1 MAKVNQCDRIL
12 FYLRHFG
19 SITQLDALRD
29 LGIMR
34 LASRMSD
41 LRKQGIDFKSETV
54 AVKNRMGETC
64 YIKRYFIEEEKAACR
79 A

>member
-1 MAKVNQCDRIL
+1 MAKVNQCERIL

-19 SITQLDALRD
+19 SITQLQALRD

-41 LRKQGIDFKSETV
+41 LRKQGFNIKSETV
-54 AVKNRMGETC
+54 AVKNRMDETC
-64 YIKRYFIEEEKAACR
+64 YIKRYYIEEVKEACR

>member
-1 MAKVNQCDRIL
+1 MAKVNQCERIL

-41 LRKQGIDFKSETV
+41 LRKQGFNIKSETV
-54 AVKNRMGETC
+54 AVKNRMDETC
-64 YIKRYFIEEEKAACR
+64 YIKRYYIEEVKEACR

>member
-12 FYLRHFG
+12 FYLRRYG

-41 LRKQGIDFKSETV
+41 LRKQGIDFKSETI
-54 AVKNRMGETC
+54 AVKNSMEETC
-64 YIKRYFIEEEKAACR
+64 YIKRYFIEEVKEA
-79 A
+79 

>member
-1 MAKVNQCDRIL
+1 MAKVNQCERIL

-19 SITQLDALRD
+19 SITQLDAMRD

-34 LASRMSD
+34 LASRVSD
-41 LRKQGIDFKSETV
+41 LRKQGVDIKSETV
-54 AVKNRMGETC
+54 AVKNRMGENC
-64 YIKRYFIEEEKAACR
+64 YIKRYYIEEEKAACR

>member
-1 MAKVNQCDRIL
+1 MAKVNQCERIL

-19 SITQLDALRD
+19 SITQLQALRD

-41 LRKQGIDFKSETV
+41 LRKQGFNIKSETV
-54 AVKNRMGETC
+54 AVKNSMEETC
-64 YIKRYFIEEEKAACR
+64 YIKRYFINEEKAE
-79 A
+79 

>member
-1 MAKVNQCDRIL
+1 MAKVNQCERIL
-12 FYLRHFG
+12 FYLRNFG
-19 SITQLDALRD
+19 SITQLDALRE

-54 AVKNRMGETC
+54 AVKNRMEETC
-64 YIKRYFIEEEKAACR
+64 YIKRYFIEEEKAE
-79 A
+79 

>member
-1 MAKVNQCDRIL
+1 MAKVNQCERIL

-34 LASRMSD
+34 LASRVSD
-41 LRKQGIDFKSETV
+41 LRKQGVDIKSETV
-54 AVKNRMGETC
+54 AVKNRMGENC
-64 YIKRYFIEEEKAACR
+64 YIKRYYIEEEKVACR

>member
-1 MAKVNQCDRIL
+1 MARVNQCERIL

-41 LRKQGIDFKSETV
+41 LRKQGFNIKSETV
-54 AVKNRMGETC
+54 AVKNRMGENC
-64 YIKRYFIEEEKAACR
+64 YIKRYYIEEVKEACR

>member
-1 MAKVNQCDRIL
+1 MARVNQCERIL

-41 LRKQGIDFKSETV
+41 LRKQGFNIKSETV
-54 AVKNRMGETC
+54 AVKNRMGENC
-64 YIKRYFIEEEKAACR
+64 YIKRYYIEEEKAACR

>member
-1 MAKVNQCDRIL
+1 MAKVNQCERIL

-19 SITQLDALRD
+19 SITQLQALRD

-41 LRKQGIDFKSETV
+41 LRKQGFNIKSETV
-54 AVKNRMGETC
+54 AVKNRMDETC
-64 YIKRYFIEEEKAACR
+64 YIKRYFIEEVKEACR
-79 A
+79 E

>member
-1 MAKVNQCDRIL
+1 MAKVNQCERIL
-12 FYLRHFG
+12 FYLRHFS
-19 SITQLDALRD
+19 SITQLDAMRD

-34 LASRMSD
+34 LASRVSD
-41 LRKQGIDFKSETV
+41 LRKQGFDIKSETV

-64 YIKRYFIEEEKAACR
+64 YIKRYYIEEEKAACR